1 MGPSW
6 FIHCMAWVRYFLLT
20 NLNVIDTSMSFSP
33 NCHSTLIESI
43 RFWISNFS
51 SVQYLTQYISIWITL
66 LNARTSWILWN
77 KTCYRPFLKILFAS
91 LICVSVHQNNW
102 LYFSKIT
109 MNLQFFAWQFLFY
122 AGCICQSVPNISMLR
137 MEAIV
142 GNNYKLWNIILKCL
156 KFRFWN
162 KYWIL
167 YVHIL
172 IIVSF
177 YFLGFPV

>member
-1 MGPSW
+1 MTCSFNFIKVLRTGSIWYWRIKGSIQKMGPSW
-6 FIHCMAWVRYFLLT
+6 FIHCMAWVRYFILT

-51 SVQYLTQYISIWITL
+51 SVQYLTQYISIWIPL

-109 MNLQFFAWQFLFY
+109 MNLQFFCMTFFILCRVY
-122 AGCICQSVPNISMLR
+122 LSICT
-137 MEAIV
+137 
-142 GNNYKLWNIILKCL
+142 
-156 KFRFWN
+156 
-162 KYWIL
+162 KYL
-167 YVHIL
+167 YVKDG
-172 IIVSF
+172 S
-177 YFLGFPV
+177 YSR